1 MNWQINTWLQ
11 KSYDNR
17 GFQKSGTV
25 HRNIPYYFHLIQ
37 ASVIQSAK
45 DTDCIL
51 SYFDFKLGE
60 IGINPKPCPITD
72 DEGETVAYDY
82 PPDYYFLEEYVN
94 DMVSKMEFEVYP
106 EEAEKAIT
114 DAFEKYAHKYYTVK
128 NIEWF
133 QDYSIEKVIEKS
145 KVSEKWRV
153 DFDLME
159 QRKRTFMN
167 LSIAKKVIKI
177 LQG

>member
-1 MNWQINTWLQ
+1 MLLIEQYSIVCQ
-11 KSYDNR
+11 YNR
-17 GFQKSGTV
+17 SK
-25 HRNIPYYFHLIQ
+25 
-37 ASVIQSAK
+37 K

-51 SYFDFKLGE
+51 SYFDFELGE

-82 PPDYYFLEEYVN
+82 LPDYYFLEEYVN